1 MSLSAFPRVALAHTP
16 TPFEPLPNLTR
27 KLNGPRLFVKR
38 DDCTGLAMGGNKA
51 RHLEFYFGE
60 AMTQEADTVLI
71 TGAVQSNFLRMTAA
85 AAAKLGLAC
94 ELQREDRVRGMG
106 TEYHSSGNVLLD
118 RLYGATIHT
127 CPEDEDEQG
136 ADAALEK
143 IADAIRSEGGRPY
156 VIHLGAEHPPIGA
169 LGYIDAAREIMEQAS
184 HAGIQVGVVVVP
196 SGSALT
202 HAGVLVGLRLLG
214 QKIPVLGICVRRD
227 QAQQAER
234 VLKRALQ
241 VAELLRHP
249 GLIGPDD
256 VWVDDQVL
264 APGYGLTNEATNA
277 AILLAART
285 EGLLVD
291 PVYSGKTLAGMI
303 ALIRQGKIPADWNV
317 VFLHT
322 GGAPA
327 LFGYQHE
334 LPLES

>member
-1 MSLSAFPRVALAHTP
+1 
-16 TPFEPLPNLTR
+16 
-27 KLNGPRLFVKR
+27 LFVKR

-51 RHLEFYFGE
+51 RQLEFYFGE

-94 ELQREDRVRGMG
+94 EIQHEDRVRGMG

-127 CPEDEDEQG
+127 YPEGEDEQG
-136 ADAALEK
+136 ADAALES

-264 APGYGLTNEATNA
+264 APGYGLTNEATNE

-303 ALIRQGKIPADWNV
+303 ALIRQGKIPADGNV

-322 GGAPA
+322 GGTPA